1 MGLDSVE
8 LLVEVEKTFRVEIP
22 HDEAEQILTVG
33 DFHNAVWRHLA
44 GKYSEKCKSQS
55 LFYKLRK
62 SYADEFGFSPKEFT
76 LEASPDIIFP
86 KHDRRR
92 AYSSFAKTISLKLPK
107 LELTRPSARLLSL
120 FGFLTILGGLAASIV
135 LINFFDYSKRTW
147 LIPVAGIALSI
158 LLSNLL
164 DPWRTVI
171 KATTIRAFTEHTLS
185 LNYASLISDEGTNR
199 KEMEMVI
206 NHIIAEMAGLDLG
219 EVTPEKRIVADLGI
233 D

>member
-8 LLVEVEKTFRVEIP
+8 LLVKVENTFGIEIP
-22 HDEAEQILTVG
+22 GPEAEKILTVG
-33 DFHNAVWRHLA
+33 DFHDAVWRHIA

-62 SYADEFGFSPKEFT
+62 SSADEFGFSPENFT

-86 KHDRRR
+86 KHNRRR
-92 AYSSFAKTISLKLPK
+92 AYSSFAKAINLKLPK
-107 LELTRPSARLLSL
+107 LELTRPLARLLSL
-120 FGFLTILGGLAASIV
+120 FGLFAILGGLAISIV
-135 LINFFDYSKRTW
+135 LINFFDYSKST
-147 LIPVAGIALSI
+147 LFIPVIGIALTV

-164 DPWRTVI
+164 NPWRTVI
-171 KATTIRAFTEHTLS
+171 EASTIRVFTEHTLS
-185 LNYASLISDEGTNR
+185 VNYAKLISDEGTNR

-206 NHIIAEMAGLDLG
+206 NHIIAEMAGLNLE
-219 EVTPEKRIVADLGI
+219 EVRPEKRIVADLGI